1 MALSFDSSDGCVL
14 SVDSHRVVPAPF
26 LTKTYQLVDDA
37 ASNDIVSWGEDG
49 STFVVWRPPEF
60 ARDLLPNYF
69 KHNNFSSFVRQ
80 LNTYGFRKVVPDRW
94 EFANDFFRKGERH
107 LLCEIHRRKAQ
118 CSLAHLQHYGS
129 LSPSTSG
136 DDPQQL
142 ACNSSAAAAAAAAAA
157 WSSSPLHSPRGIC
170 SASSTAA
177 VVTATSLSLSD
188 ENERLRR
195 DNCILLSEL
204 ARLQKLYD
212 DALLFLQHNMRS
224 SPVGASA
231 GDHDRL
237 FPRTS
242 AMMMSSATSRQPQLL
257 RHQMPPPS
265 PLSTQEHQTSSL
277 IGGGMVVGSS
287 KLLGMDAAAP
297 RASTID
303 FVDGKLRELNAAA
316 AARPAAKF
324 SPSSPGRASVDDQQR
339 DVEDDH
345 TSPGGMIKS
354 AGPKLFGV
362 VLHGRKRLHP
372 DQQADNQDAAVIKAA
387 KIELELMPSTRSEAP
402 WLKLRASRD
411 DRVCI

>member
-212 DALLFLQHNMRS
+212 DALLFLQHNMR
-224 SPVGASA
+224 
-231 GDHDRL
+231 
-237 FPRTS
+237 
-242 AMMMSSATSRQPQLL
+242 
-257 RHQMPPPS
+257 
-265 PLSTQEHQTSSL
+265 
-277 IGGGMVVGSS
+277 
-287 KLLGMDAAAP
+287 
-297 RASTID
+297 
-303 FVDGKLRELNAAA
+303 
-316 AARPAAKF
+316 PAAKF